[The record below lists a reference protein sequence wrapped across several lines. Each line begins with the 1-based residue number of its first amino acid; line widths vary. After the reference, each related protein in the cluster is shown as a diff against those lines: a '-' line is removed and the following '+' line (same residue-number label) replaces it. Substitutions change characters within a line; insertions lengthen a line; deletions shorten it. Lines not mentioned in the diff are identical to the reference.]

1 MNTSLIKELRDLS
14 GAGLMDCKK
23 ALEASNNDIDEAIDY
38 LRKKGISKAAKKADR
53 VAAEGL
59 STVVIDGNNASIVEV
74 NCETDFVAKNEKFVN
89 LVNKIAELIVKND
102 VKTME
107 EAMSLS
113 TEEGTLNDTIVNF
126 TATIGEKISF
136 RRFARLSKTD
146 SQNFGSYIHM
156 GGRIAVLTLLEG
168 ADEETAKDVSM
179 HAAAMRPS
187 YVKREDVPAEEV
199 ERETSVLKEQAMNE
213 GKPAEIA
220 EKMVNGRI
228 NKFYKEICLEEQDFV
243 KDSDMTVGAFVK
255 SKNGSIV
262 NMVRFEVGEGMEK
275 RNDDFS
281 AEVAAAAAAAKH

>member
-89 LVNKIAELIVKND
+89 LVNKIADLIVKND

-213 GKPAEIA
+213 GKTAEIA

-262 NMVRFEVGEGMEK
+262 NMVRFEVGEGIEK
-275 RNDDFS
+275 KEENF
-281 AEVAAAAAAAKH
+281 AEEVMNQIKG